1 MDTLNNILARLD
13 TAMTVHAQHGAMSGA
28 DPLTETLYD
37 QLECCAGEGA
47 QPASHAGSGLTARQ
61 RLALAAAGSD
71 PALRWVLPLGVLGG
85 LLLSAAAAQGWL
97 PWQ

>member
-1 MDTLNNILARLD
+1 MLTLNEFDA
-13 TAMTVHAQHGAMSGA
+13 AVAASMAHGAMSGA
-28 DPLTETLYD
+28 DPLTDTLYD
-37 QLECCAGEGA
+37 QLESCAAEGA
-47 QPASHAGSGLTARQ
+47 LPASNAGSGLTARQ